1 MRRKEGA
8 KEGQGGM
15 NKEGMGDERRGG
27 LMEWV
32 SRREAGWKGRME
44 TELHTM
50 ELFLLQAIAD
60 KVDAASQTDL

>member
-1 MRRKEGA
+1 MRDGR
-8 KEGQGGM
+8 
-15 NKEGMGDERRGG
+15 GDGRE
-27 LMEWV
+27 EWV

-44 TELHTM
+44 TELHTL